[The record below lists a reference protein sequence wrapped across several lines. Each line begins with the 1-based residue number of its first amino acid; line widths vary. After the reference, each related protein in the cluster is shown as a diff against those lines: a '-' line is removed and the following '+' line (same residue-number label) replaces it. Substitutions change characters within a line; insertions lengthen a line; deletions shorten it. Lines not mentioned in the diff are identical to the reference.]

1 MIALLGRFKALCY
14 ILTAL
19 FIAELVPLAAIADDE
34 VAVRNVRYEVTGEL
48 VRIYYDLA
56 GPNDKVHKVSLYLH
70 REGDSTFTY
79 RPVYLTGDVGSIV
92 FPGEKRRITWDFLK
106 DFPDGM
112 KGDDF
117 YFTVEAELVQA
128 PGINPLYWIGGG
140 AAVVGGVLA
149 IVLLSK
155 GSNPVPQPNPSTFP
169 QPPGRPTP

>member
-1 MIALLGRFKALCY
+1 MIALLGRTKALCY
-14 ILTAL
+14 ILAGLL
-19 FIAELVPLAAIADDE
+19 FAELVPAVVYAGDEIA
-34 VAVRNVRYEVTGEL
+34 VKNVNYEVTGEL
-48 VRIYYDLA
+48 VRIYYDLV
-56 GPNDKVHKVSLYLH
+56 GPLDKVHKVSLYL
-70 REGDSTFTY
+70 RRAGDTTFAY

-106 DFPDGM
+106 DFPEGM

-117 YFTVEAELVQA
+117 YFTVEAEMVET

-155 GSNPVPQPNPSTFP
+155 GGETPPPPPPPGFP
-169 QPPGRPTP
+169 TPPGRPQ